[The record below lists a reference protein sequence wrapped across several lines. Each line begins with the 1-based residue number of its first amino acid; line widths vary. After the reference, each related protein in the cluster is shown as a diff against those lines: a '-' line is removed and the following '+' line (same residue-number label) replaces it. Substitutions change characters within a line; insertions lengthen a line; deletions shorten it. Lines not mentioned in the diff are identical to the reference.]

1 MIPDYIKIE
10 SSLNESLNSFIK
22 EKEVSKVFILVDEN
36 TEKHCLPEIEIE
48 FDAKLIKIES
58 GESNKTLNTSCLIWN
73 ELTKEN
79 ADRKS
84 LLINLG
90 GGVIGDMGGFCA
102 STFKRGIYFINI
114 PTTLLSQVDAS
125 IGGKLGVDYDGLK
138 NHIGLFRNP
147 DQVLINND
155 FLSSLPERQLLSG
168 YAEVVKH
175 ALISD
180 SAWWEKIKKV
190 DPLNVEDW
198 SDITLN
204 AIRIKGEVV
213 SNDPTEKG
221 LRKILN
227 FGHTIGHA
235 IESWFLENYG
245 DTACLHGEAIAAGM
259 IIEADLST
267 KFTGLSKN
275 DFSDISNY
283 ILKTFKPLHIPEK
296 AINEIVNKCVHD
308 KKNKGNTIYFVLLN
322 NIGKSTFDKVVSL
335 KEVRIAVENYMQL
348 ISKFSDQTPKS

>member
-1 MIPDYIKIE
+1 MIPNYIKIE
-10 SSLNESLNSFIK
+10 SPLNDSVNSFIRN
-22 EKEVSKVFILVDEN
+22 KEVSKVFILVDEN
-36 TEKHCLPEIEIE
+36 TEKHCLSKIKID
-48 FDAKLIKIES
+48 FDAKIIKIQS
-58 GESNKTLNTSCLIWN
+58 GESNKTLNTCCLIWN

-102 STFKRGIYFINI
+102 STYKRGIYFINI

-125 IGGKLGVDYDGLK
+125 IGGKLGIDYNGLK
-138 NHIGLFRNP
+138 NHIGLFRDP
-147 DQVLINND
+147 DQVFINNN
-155 FLSSLPERQLLSG
+155 FLQTLPERQLLSG

-175 ALISD
+175 ALIAD
-180 SAWWEKIKKV
+180 SAWWEKIKKI
-190 DPLNVEDW
+190 DPLNVKDW
-198 SDITLN
+198 SEITLN

-245 DTACLHGEAIAAGM
+245 DNACLHGEAIAAGM

-267 KFTGLSKN
+267 KFSGLSKN

-283 ILKTFKPLHIPEK
+283 ILNTFRPLHIPEK
-296 AINEIVNKCVHD
+296 AIDKIVNNCVHD
-308 KKNKGNTIYFVLLN
+308 KKNKGNKISFVLLN
-322 NIGKSTFDKVVSL
+322 NIGESTFDEIVSL

-348 ISKFSDQTPKS
+348 ISRFSDQTPKS